1 MFFIFENN
9 EYLIYAIKKRKKCP
23 SCGSF
28 LTIKKG
34 FARGVQ
40 TYLCLVCAKR
50 FSSQRRIKTILTK
63 HLWKEYVFGK
73 QTTHQLQEQ
82 YQIDKRNIRHLFD
95 EYTPPQK
102 RHHPRPIHLVI
113 DGTYFGERKEDTSWC
128 VIVAREAKQKEDL
141 LWSFC
146 KTETTYAYVL
156 IREELESL
164 GYTILSVTGDG
175 FSGIKSAFSSIP
187 YQMCHV
193 HMERLV
199 IRGTTR
205 NPKTEA
211 GEVLLALTK
220 TLHKNT
226 KKELFK
232 NRLKHYIEKYKDFL
246 NEKTIHP
253 ISGEKSWTHED
264 LRRSVFCL
272 IRHAPYLFTY
282 KQNTHIPRT
291 TNSLEGHF
299 KHVKKMIAVH
309 NGLSR
314 PKTQKILTTIFLAS
328 TVSPNKKRLEE
339 VL

>member
-1 MFFIFENN
+1 MCASE
-9 EYLIYAIKKRKKCP
+9 K
-23 SCGSF
+23 
-28 LTIKKG
+28 TIKYGKR
-34 FARGVQ
+34 RGLQRYV
-40 TYLCLVCAKR
+40 CLICGHR
-50 FSSQRRIKTILTK
+50 FESKRRIKTILTK

-73 QTTHQLQEQ
+73 QTVDQLSKHHHIDRRGICRLLSQ
-82 YQIDKRNIRHLFD
+82 YISPNKI
-95 EYTPPQK
+95 
-102 RHHPRPIHLVI
+102 HHPRPIHLVI
-113 DGTYFGERKEDTSWC
+113 DGTYFGERREDTSWC
-128 VIVAREAKQKEDL
+128 VIVARDPEQKEDL

-146 KTETTYAYVL
+146 KTETTYEYVL
-156 IREELESL
+156 IREKLESL

-175 FSGIKSAFSSIP
+175 FSGIKSAFHGIP

-211 GEVLLALTK
+211 GEVLLALTR

-226 KKELFK
+226 KKELFE

-272 IRHAPYLFTY
+272 QRHTPYLFTY

-314 PKTQKILTTIFLAS
+314 PHKEKLLHTIFLAG
-328 TVSPNKKRLEE
+328 TVSPNKKRLIQ

>member
-1 MFFIFENN
+1 MN
-9 EYLIYAIKKRKKCP
+9 LIKKIQENIFRYQLFP
-23 SCGSF
+23 
-28 LTIKKG
+28 
-34 FARGVQ
+34 RGAKIVVGVSGGPDSV
-40 TYLCLVCAKR
+40 CL
-50 FSSQRRIKTILTK
+50 L
-63 HLWKEYVFGK
+63 
-73 QTTHQLQEQ
+73 
-82 YQIDKRNIRHLFD
+82 D
-95 EYTPPQK
+95 
-102 RHHPRPIHLVI
+102 
-113 DGTYFGERKEDTSWC
+113 
-128 VIVAREAKQKEDL
+128 
-141 LWSFC
+141 
-146 KTETTYAYVL
+146 
-156 IREELESL
+156 
-164 GYTILSVTGDG
+164 
-175 FSGIKSAFSSIP
+175 
-187 YQMCHV
+187 
-193 HMERLV
+193 
-199 IRGTTR
+199 
-205 NPKTEA
+205 
-211 GEVLLALTK
+211 ALNK
-220 TLHKNT
+220 IGHKNT